1 MAKKQVNYKQVIEN
15 HPFIVLGT
23 VFICGFVFC
32 FSILQ
37 FYYTDRIQDIKENYD
52 FRLNEQVKD
61 CNAQINLKILEVQN
75 NEREKYYL
83 RLDENSTNGKLLEK
97 TLELIEKKG
106 GKNDK

>member
-1 MAKKQVNYKQVIEN
+1 MAKKQANYKQVIEN

-23 VFICGFVFC
+23 VFICGFISC

-37 FYYTDRIQDIKENYD
+37 FYYSDRINDIKDRYSD
-52 FRLNEQVKD
+52 KLEQEKKTFE
-61 CNAQINLKILEVQN
+61 IELSHKILEVQQQ
-75 NEREKYYL
+75 EREKYYL